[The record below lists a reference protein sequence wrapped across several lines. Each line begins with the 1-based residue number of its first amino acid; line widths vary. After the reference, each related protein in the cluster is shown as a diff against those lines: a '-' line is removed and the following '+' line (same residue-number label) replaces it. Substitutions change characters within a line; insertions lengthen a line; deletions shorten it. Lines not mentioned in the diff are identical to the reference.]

1 LVPRLCRSICTQTR
15 RRTGPSRTYQTIAS
29 HFFLMEHRQI
39 ILHTIPC
46 TETCCWSLHQTDRRK
61 TKRFDRQPI
70 LCISWRSLNGDNVGS
85 PDCVGAE
92 PRCIPGRAYPSL
104 NRQRANEVVNLTSQT
119 RQYSLPAH
127 SEAMLINNHRPPE
140 PDLEAELAMDKMQCA
155 QDSGVKVSSNE
166 FETSRRSNDLTPASA
181 FESAHGIESQ

>member
-1 LVPRLCRSICTQTR
+1 MYPWESLP
-15 RRTGPSRTYQTIAS
+15 IAQQAAS
-29 HFFLMEHRQI
+29 ERGRQ
-39 ILHTIPC
+39 LN
-46 TETCCWSLHQTDRRK
+46 
-61 TKRFDRQPI
+61 
-70 LCISWRSLNGDNVGS
+70 IS
-85 PDCVGAE
+85 
-92 PRCIPGRAYPSL
+92 
-104 NRQRANEVVNLTSQT
+104 TSQT

-181 FESAHGIESQ
+181 FRKRRTALSLSSVHNAHLNGMQGTFAALKRAAQQAGSAAMFVKVSCKRVTIPMY